1 MPEKRTLLVATRS
14 PHKLRELRELL
25 DLPSVRLI
33 SLEDAGIPEDPM
45 EADLEAYDTFAENA
59 RAKAI
64 YFQRTTGVPTMADDS
79 GLCVD
84 ALDGG
89 PGVRTKR
96 FAPEDMAERY
106 GRGEANNLYLL
117 QRLRGLPEEERGAR
131 YRCAI
136 AYDDGEESFVV
147 EGGVEGRIATEPRGE
162 GGFGYD
168 PLFIV
173 PEYEKTF
180 GELPSEVKAD
190 MSHRAR
196 AAQALAERLFG

>member
-1 MPEKRTLLVATRS
+1 MTAEHTLLLATRN
-14 PHKLRELRELL
+14 PHKLKELRELL

-45 EADLEAYDTFAENA
+45 EADLEEYDTFAENA

-64 YFQRTTGVPTMADDS
+64 YFQRTTGLPTIADDS

-84 ALDGG
+84 ALAEG

-117 QRLRGLPEEERGAR
+117 QRLRGLPEEERGAS

-147 EGGVEGRIATEPRGE
+147 EGGVGGRIATEPRGDA
-162 GGFGYD
+162 GFGYD

-173 PEYEKTF
+173 PEHERTF
-180 GELPSEVKAD
+180 GELSPEVKAD
-190 MSHRAR
+190 ISHRAR
-196 AAQALAERLFG
+196 AVQALAERLLG

>member
-1 MPEKRTLLVATRS
+1 MTVERTLLVATRS

-25 DLPSVRLI
+25 DVPSVRLI

-45 EADLEAYDTFAENA
+45 EADLEAFDTFAENA

-64 YFQRTTGVPTMADDS
+64 YFQRTTGLPTIADDS

-96 FAPEDMAERY
+96 FAPEDMVERY

-117 QRLRGLPEEERGAR
+117 QRLRGLPEEERGAW

-136 AYDDGEESFVV
+136 AYEDGEESFVV
-147 EGGVEGRIATEPRGE
+147 EGGVEGRIATEPHGD

-180 GELPSEVKAD
+180 GELPCEVKAD

>member
-1 MPEKRTLLVATRS
+1 MPEERTLLVATRNL
-14 PHKLRELRELL
+14 HKLRELRELL
-25 DLPSVRLI
+25 DLPSVRWI

-64 YFQRTTGVPTMADDS
+64 YFQRITGLVTIADDS

-136 AYDDGEESFVV
+136 VYDDGEESFVV
-147 EGGVEGRIATEPRGE
+147 EGSVEGRIATEPRGD

-180 GELPSEVKAD
+180 GELSPEVKAD
-190 MSHRAR
+190 ISHRAR
-196 AAQALAERLFG
+196 AVQALAERLFG

>member
-1 MPEKRTLLVATRS
+1 MPEERTLLVATRNS
-14 PHKLRELRELL
+14 HKLRELRELL
-25 DLPSVRLI
+25 DLPSVRWI

-64 YFQRTTGVPTMADDS
+64 YFQRTTGLVTIADDS

-136 AYDDGEESFVV
+136 AYDDGKESFVV
-147 EGGVEGRIATEPRGE
+147 EGGVEGRIATEPRGD

-173 PEYEKTF
+173 PEHEKTF
-180 GELPSEVKAD
+180 GQLSPEVKAD
-190 MSHRAR
+190 LSHRAR
-196 AAQALAERLFG
+196 AVQALAERLFG

>member
-1 MPEKRTLLVATRS
+1 MPEERTLLVATRS
-14 PHKLRELRELL
+14 LHKLRELRELL

-33 SLEDAGIPEDPM
+33 SLEDGGIPEDPM

-64 YFQRTTGVPTMADDS
+64 YFQRTTGLPTIADDS

-117 QRLRGLPEEERGAR
+117 QRLRGLPKEERGAR

-136 AYDDGEESFVV
+136 AYDDGEDGFVV
-147 EGGVEGRIATEPRGE
+147 EGGVEGRIATEPRGD

-180 GELPSEVKAD
+180 GQLSPEVKAD
-190 MSHRAR
+190 ISHRAR
-196 AAQALAERLFG
+196 AAQALAERLVG